1 MNATSQTYRD
11 DTNLPEIL
19 SREKKNNDLV
29 DDAENLSGPCKELD
43 NHQIVTQLL

>member
-11 DTNLPEIL
+11 GTNLPEML

-29 DDAENLSGPCKELD
+29 DGTENLPDLCKQFD